1 MSTVCGEYVHTH
13 IHVHCVWWVCT
24 HTHTSTVCGE
34 SVHTHTCPL
43 CVVSVYTHTHTFC
56 HEELRS
62 IAISKS
68 NFCKF
73 EQWTS
78 AGNEWTVYKC
88 IPAILIER
96 QSCLFSLHTITL
108 SLCAN
113 IYKLIARQY
122 NALINV
128 MPHHLLYGVQWGKVG
143 IWLII
148 SILQKV
154 GDGEDYW
161 GFACSTSMPFPKTI
175 AVIKMH
181 DLRGNQMPD
190 YSGTSYNRLSK

>member
-1 MSTVCGEYVHTH
+1 MWT
-13 IHVHCVWWVCT
+13 
-24 HTHTSTVCGE
+24 
-34 SVHTHTCPL
+34 
-43 CVVSVYTHTHTFC
+43 YTHAQHVLSWRT
-56 HEELRS
+56 S
-62 IAISKS
+62 IYSYNS
-68 NFCKF
+68 NLCKV

-78 AGNEWTVYKC
+78 AVNEWTVYKC
-88 IPAILIER
+88 IPAILIETDR
-96 QSCLFSLHTITL
+96 AACFPFTP

-128 MPHHLLYGVQWGKVG
+128 MPHHLLYGVQWGKVE
-143 IWLII
+143 IWLIKL

-154 GDGEDYW
+154 GGGEDYW
-161 GFACSTSMPFPKTI
+161 GFDTCSTSMPFPKTI

-181 DLRGNQMPD
+181 DLRDNQMPD